1 VKSGTVPSREGRCAK
16 VVRQTGSITA
26 RLGRRSSGRD
36 GLVENCGRRKDFFRS
51 LWSRDD
57 PHYGDPWWKWLSAS
71 QEIETAAGSFDSV
84 RLAPHFAQDD
94 RQVSSSKMTG
104 K

>member
-1 VKSGTVPSREGRCAK
+1 VVVEKLGFRSRFER
-16 VVRQTGSITA
+16 A
-26 RLGRRSSGRD
+26 RLQPLGKTAGIEKTFFAASWGRD
-36 GLVENCGRRKDFFRS
+36 DQGHV
-51 LWSRDD
+51 D
-57 PHYGDPWWKWLSAS
+57 PWKWLSAS

-94 RQVSSSKMTG
+94 RQVSSTKMTD